1 MHPPPPRP
9 PTLPPVPA
17 IPDFHFQ
24 TRNIS
29 YHLNMFE
36 SFRKR
41 EIFLL
46 RNSKSEAA
54 KKGMFLSFE
63 GFGSLWRGGN

>member
-1 MHPPPPRP
+1 
-9 PTLPPVPA
+9 
-17 IPDFHFQ
+17 
-24 TRNIS
+24 
-29 YHLNMFE
+29 MFE